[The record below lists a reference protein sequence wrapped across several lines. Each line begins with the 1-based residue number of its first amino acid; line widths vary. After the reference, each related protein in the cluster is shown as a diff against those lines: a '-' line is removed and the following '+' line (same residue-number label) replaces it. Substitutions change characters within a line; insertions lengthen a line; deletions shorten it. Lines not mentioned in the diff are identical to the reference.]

1 MGDMNDVGERD
12 SGDYALT
19 RLEARADAQYA
30 VSRILA
36 ESETTVAALPRV
48 LEVLCQ
54 NLGWDLGNVW
64 WVDAEAKILRF
75 KETWHRDDL
84 SFQTFDQAT
93 ATRDFALGVGLPGR
107 VWATGKP
114 CWLNNVVDDE
124 NFPRASAAA
133 RDGLHSAS
141 AYPIIFGQ
149 GVVGILEFY
158 SREVREVDED
168 FVETMAAIGRQ
179 IGQFIERSLAEE
191 RLRESEARNSAI
203 LATAL
208 DCIVTID
215 HEDRIIEF
223 NPAAEKTFG
232 YCHDDVMGK
241 RMAELLVPTKYRE
254 AHYRGM
260 RHYLETGEGPVL
272 GKRIEVEAMRADG
285 SLFPVELAITPIRI
299 GTKPIFTAY
308 LRDITGRKRSEVRQQ
323 FLADLAAATQPLVGS
338 DEVTA
343 MAARD
348 APGTPGLRSL
358 RVC

>member
-1 MGDMNDVGERD
+1 MASRRLVISGVRPSDRNGDF
-12 SGDYALT
+12 T
-19 RLEARADAQYA
+19 
-30 VSRILA
+30 
-36 ESETTVAALPRV
+36 
-48 LEVLCQ
+48 
-54 NLGWDLGNVW
+54 LGL
-64 WVDAEAKILRF
+64 
-75 KETWHRDDL
+75 
-84 SFQTFDQAT
+84 
-93 ATRDFALGVGLPGR
+93 GLPGR

-114 CWLNNVVDDE
+114 CWLDNVADE
-124 NFPRASAAA
+124 ESFPRSSAAA

-141 AYPIIFGQ
+141 AYPIIFNQ
-149 GVVGILEFY
+149 EVVGILEFF

-179 IGQFIERSLAEE
+179 VGQFIERNLAEQK
-191 RLRESEARNSAI
+191 LRESEARNAAI

-215 HEDRIIEF
+215 HEDRIVEF

-232 YCHDDVMGK
+232 YCNAEAIGK
-241 RMAELLVPTKYRE
+241 HMAELLVPPKYRE

-299 GTKPIFTAY
+299 GARPIFTAY

-338 DEVTA
+338 DEVIA
-343 MAARD
+343 IAAQMLREHLDCDRCAYAEVEDESIFVITGDDTRD
-348 APGTPGLRSL
+348 VPSIVGRWPVADFGAE
-358 RVC
+358 CEA